1 MSSKIRISKLY
12 KTLGNRINENIEELT
27 IHIFDRIFQKLPSLK
42 KKYTNDQKHKSYQ
55 DIKYHLD
62 YLVQAIRYSK
72 PTLFNEYI
80 RWVKSVLLSRN
91 ISLESLIVTFEMI
104 REVLNENFPKESDLI
119 NSYLDNAI
127 ATIQTPD
134 ETDFSYIQ
142 ESNPLKDLALTYLEY
157 VLAGKK
163 YEANDLILKA
173 VSDGI
178 EIKEIYLNV
187 FQPVQQ
193 EIGRLWEENK
203 ISVAQEHYCTA
214 VTQLIISR
222 LYNNIFATQRIGKT
236 LIATCIGGE
245 LHELGIRMV
254 ADFFEMEGWETY
266 YLGANTPIESIIKSI
281 IHNKADLLAVSATMM
296 IHIPIV
302 EDMIQQIKKTN
313 AKDVKIL
320 VGGYPF
326 NIVSDLWKY
335 IGADGFSPDA
345 DTAVKTAN
353 KMLES
358 SG

>member
-1 MSSKIRISKLY
+1 MS
-12 KTLGNRINENIEELT
+12 
-27 IHIFDRIFQKLPSLK
+27 IFDRIFQKLPDFK
-42 KKYTNDQKHKSYQ
+42 KNYTNEQKLKSYQ

-80 RWVKSVLLSRN
+80 RWVKSILLSRN
-91 ISLESLIVTFEMI
+91 ISIESLIITFEMTM
-104 REVLNENFPKESDLI
+104 EVLNEKFPKESDLI
-119 NSYLDNAI
+119 NTYLDNAI
-127 ATIQTPD
+127 DIIQTPD

-142 ESNPLKDLALTYLEY
+142 ESNPLKKTALTYLDY
-157 VLAGKK
+157 ILDGKK
-163 YEANDLILKA
+163 YEANDLIFKA
-173 VSDGI
+173 VSDGT

-222 LYNNIFATQRIGKT
+222 LYSNIFATERIGKT

-266 YLGANTPIESIIKSI
+266 YLGANTPIESIIKYI
-281 IHNKADLLAVSATMM
+281 IRNNADLLAVSATMM

-302 EDMIQQIKKTN
+302 EEMIQQIQKTD
-313 AKDVKIL
+313 ARDVKIM

-326 NIVSDLWKY
+326 NIVPDLWKY

-345 DTAVKTAN
+345 DTAIKTAS
-353 KMLES
+353 KILES
-358 SG
+358 ND